1 MHLIVAS
8 MNHRTAPVDVR
19 EQYAVSPERLP
30 AALRELKRTRGV
42 LEAVMLSTCNRTE
55 VYAVVGR
62 IERCSAYIREFM
74 GRFCNMPATV
84 FADCMEV
91 AEDEAAVRHLFRVAC
106 GLDSIVVGETQIL
119 GQVKE
124 AYDVARREGNTGTLL
139 NRLFHQAITVA
150 KRAHAE
156 TNINDHAVSVGYA
169 AVELA
174 NRQLGSLDGRRALV
188 IGAGK
193 MAALTFK
200 HLVARGVSRVTVAN
214 RSQTRAEALA
224 GQFDGGRACTLE
236 DVPALIAAGETDLV
250 ISVTSSPD
258 PVLNREQV
266 AGAVRRASG
275 KPLLLI
281 DLAVPRDLDPAIAG
295 LDRVLLYD
303 IDDLKGV
310 VAGNM
315 DIRRKTAA
323 RIGTMIEAEAAAY
336 GEWYR
341 QLGVGPVIRLLQE
354 RAKTVHENTMDSLL
368 RKLPDLTE
376 REIKVIRKLTKSIA
390 NQMLHD
396 PINRIKEMAAGRGG
410 AEAVAMFTEVFALE
424 EALGLLQ
431 NKPEV
436 PDRQAVPDRD
446 MQAVPDRDRRAVRE
460 PERADEAPLSLGAVS
475 PNI

>member
-19 EQYAVSPERLP
+19 EQYAVSPELLP
-30 AALRELKRTRGV
+30 AALRELKRTRGI
-42 LEAVMLSTCNRTE
+42 LEAVLLSTCNRTE

-119 GQVKE
+119 GQVKD
-124 AYDVARREGNTGTLL
+124 AYFAARREGNTGTLL
-139 NRLFHQAITVA
+139 NRLFHQAIAVA

-174 NRQLGSLDGRRALV
+174 VRELGSLEGRRALV

-193 MAALTFK
+193 MAALTLK
-200 HLVARGVSRVTVAN
+200 HLAARGVRHVTIAN
-214 RSQTRAEALA
+214 RSLDRAAALA
-224 GQFDGGRACTLE
+224 GQFHDGRACLLE
-236 DVPALIAAGETDLV
+236 DVPERIAAEEPDLV
-250 ISVTSSPD
+250 VSVTSSPGQ
-258 PVLNREQV
+258 VLTRDQL
-266 AGAVRRASG
+266 AGALRRRPG
-275 KPLLLI
+275 KPLMLV
-281 DLAVPRDLDPAIAG
+281 DLAVPRDLDPAIAD
-295 LDRVLLYD
+295 LDRVSLVD

-310 VAGNM
+310 VADNM
-315 DIRRKTAA
+315 ADRRKAA
-323 RIGTMIEAEAAAY
+323 EQIGVMIETELAAY

-396 PINRIKEMAAGRGG
+396 PINRIKEMAAGHRG

-424 EALGLLQ
+424 EALDRLQ
-431 NKPEV
+431 DKPEV
-436 PDRQAVPDRD
+436 PGKQAKRELIMEIEPEENLLRQASV
-446 MQAVPDRDRRAVRE
+446 
-460 PERADEAPLSLGAVS
+460 GAVS